1 MPFLAAGS
9 VWSNPYVIFTFVYL
23 LALLGVGVY
32 KTKAVKNSEDF
43 MVAGRTLPWYI
54 LVGSLLATWIGN
66 GSLFGG
72 AGLGYRNGPAGM
84 WSSGGAWLAI
94 VLVFFIAKRIRSFG
108 KVTIPDIFEARYGG
122 VAAKLAMITTI
133 IAYLT
138 IVSYQFKGGGIVLNI
153 ITEGELSVTTGIMV
167 TASFAIAYTVLAG
180 MFSVVYTDVVNGVLM
195 TIGTLGGL
203 FYMINAVGGMDE
215 VQAVAESAGKW
226 RLWGNWSEERTGA
239 VSGPI
244 LALSFFVPT
253 MLLLLGD
260 ANMYQRI
267 FSARD
272 GGSARKA
279 VFFWVIGVV
288 VLEAAVSFMGLVG
301 SVAVEKGM
309 LIDQAANQQAAAAA
323 AGGSAKEVL
332 SAFKLG
338 SESIIPNIAM
348 HGLPLILGLLLVGTM
363 MAIIVSTADSFLLI
377 PATNLT
383 RDVYQKVK
391 PQASERAVLLVSRL
405 FVLALGGVALL
416 LVSQFKTILDAAFT
430 AYNIYGASITPALLA
445 VFLWKRATATGA
457 VASIIGG
464 ALVTIV
470 WTWGIDPSGFHPFFV
485 EATFPAAM
493 TSIGALVLG
502 SLITPA
508 PPRSVWGQFFGDG
521 PPKPTK
527 ADQTQSFHSLTGR
540 TLAGEEISFEG
551 VCLVVN
557 VASECGFTPQYEGLE
572 KLHTELDGLTVLGFP
587 SNEFGGQEPGDAAA
601 IQRFCTAKFGISI
614 PLLEKCTTALGTG
627 QSPVYDLCGRATGE
641 LPTWNFG
648 KYLVGKDG
656 MVKGYYASDVTP
668 EELRA
673 DIEAELRG

>member
-323 AGGSAKEVL
+323 A
-332 SAFKLG
+332 
-338 SESIIPNIAM
+338 
-348 HGLPLILGLLLVGTM
+348 
-363 MAIIVSTADSFLLI
+363 
-377 PATNLT
+377 
-383 RDVYQKVK
+383 
-391 PQASERAVLLVSRL
+391 
-405 FVLALGGVALL
+405 
-416 LVSQFKTILDAAFT
+416 
-430 AYNIYGASITPALLA
+430 
-445 VFLWKRATATGA
+445 
-457 VASIIGG
+457 
-464 ALVTIV
+464 
-470 WTWGIDPSGFHPFFV
+470 
-485 EATFPAAM
+485 
-493 TSIGALVLG
+493 
-502 SLITPA
+502 
-508 PPRSVWGQFFGDG
+508 
-521 PPKPTK
+521 
-527 ADQTQSFHSLTGR
+527 
-540 TLAGEEISFEG
+540 
-551 VCLVVN
+551 
-557 VASECGFTPQYEGLE
+557 
-572 KLHTELDGLTVLGFP
+572 
-587 SNEFGGQEPGDAAA
+587 
-601 IQRFCTAKFGISI
+601 
-614 PLLEKCTTALGTG
+614 
-627 QSPVYDLCGRATGE
+627 
-641 LPTWNFG
+641 
-648 KYLVGKDG
+648 
-656 MVKGYYASDVTP
+656 
-668 EELRA
+668 
-673 DIEAELRG
+673 